1 MDSKKTTITIIV
13 LSLLTFGAYYFYNKN
28 KVVDSTSPN
37 NNNTIDENNPTKPTK
52 PTKAQTT
59 KYCEGEGEPLDNYL
73 DKFTLHQGAIQ
84 DIAIVNYPKNCRNW
98 IVKDIVNEAN
108 FEVGNGYKGN
118 LNGGIVISQ
127 DYYGIKQKG
136 YYVGGN
142 VGGIRCRVLLSDSFN
157 SAAYYD
163 YDTCDF
169 KGYNSGIYYTKDFA
183 KYKCKN
189 IPYVFI
195 KGSQNDPIKII
206 PPDKQNPL
214 MLPYLQQA
222 ATQYNAFIYGKDWD
236 GSYDLSGTDFY
247 KPTNQIE
254 SLIAQ
259 EALASQTA
267 NQMVD
272 YFLSHPETYSYT
284 IKDGVLSITDRC
296 PNGMPRDREGRCEIS

>member
-13 LSLLTFGAYYFYNKN
+13 LSLFTLGAYYIYNKN
-28 KVVDSTSPN
+28 KVSQKNTSDVGTTDTN
-37 NNNTIDENNPTKPTK
+37 VTNQPTNI
-52 PTKAQTT
+52 QNT
-59 KYCEGEGEPLDNYL
+59 KYCESEGEPLANYL
-73 DKFTLHQGAIQ
+73 DKFSLNQGAIY
-84 DIAIVNYPKNCRNW
+84 DIKVTNYPKNCRHL
-98 IVKDIVNEAN
+98 IVKDIVDTKN
-108 FEVGNGYKGN
+108 FEVGDGFKNN
-118 LNGGIVISQ
+118 LNGGIIISNNSFGTQ
-127 DYYGIKQKG
+127 PVRG

-142 VGGIRCRVLLSDSFN
+142 VGGIRCRVLLSGQLT

-284 IKDGVLSITDRC
+284 VKDGVLSITDRC
-296 PNGMPRDREGRCEIS
+296 PNGQPRDRDGRCEIS

>member
-13 LSLLTFGAYYFYNKN
+13 LSLLTFGAYYLYNRK
-28 KVVDSTSPN
+28 KVSQT
-37 NNNTIDENNPTKPTK
+37 NTNDVGTTDTNVTNQPTNT
-52 PTKAQTT
+52 QNT
-59 KYCEGEGEPLDNYL
+59 KYCESEGEPLANYL
-73 DKFTLHQGAIQ
+73 DKFSLHQGAIQ
-84 DIAIVNYPKNCRNW
+84 NIAIMNYPKNCRNW

-108 FEVGNGYKGN
+108 FEVGDGYKGN

-142 VGGIRCRVLLSDSFN
+142 VGGIRCRVLLSGSFN

-259 EALASQTA
+259 EAMNAWNDMKMGNNDTNIGTQ
-267 NQMVD
+267 N
-272 YFLSHPETYSYT
+272 E
-284 IKDGVLSITDRC
+284 IRICGNGGKGVGGRC
-296 PNGMPRDREGRCEIS
+296 PEDMS